1 MVIANSR
8 LERAREALG
17 QQGFSTLLGT
27 EIHAFDQESIDM
39 RLQITS
45 NLGQRRGFV
54 HGGVISYL
62 ADNAMSFVGIAAL
75 GGSGVT
81 SEMKINFIS
90 PAIGQLLIAR
100 ATVLSA
106 GRSQAVCRCEIYA
119 VSEGVEKL
127 CAAAQGTMVILSQP
141 KSSSATQVD

>member
-1 MVIANSR
+1 MIANSR

-17 QQGFSTLLGT
+17 QQGFSRLVGT
-27 EIHAFDQESIDM
+27 EIHAFDEESIDM
-39 RLQITS
+39 RLPITPD
-45 NLGQRRGFV
+45 LGQSRGFV

-62 ADNAMSFVGIAAL
+62 ADNAMSFIGIAAL
-75 GGSGVT
+75 GGSGAT

-90 PAIGQLLIAR
+90 PVIGQLLIAR
-100 ATVLSA
+100 ASVLSV
-106 GRSQAVCRCEIYA
+106 GRSQAVCRCEIYS

-127 CAAAQGTMVILSQP
+127 CAAAQGTVVKRSPP